1 MQTIVIVVL
10 LLAIS
15 NVFMTYAWYGHLK
28 DLANQPW
35 YIAVL
40 VSWGIAFFEYLV
52 QVPANR
58 YGESHGL
65 ELGKLKILQEIVT
78 LSVFVPFAL
87 FYMQRPL
94 TWNFLWAGL
103 CLCGAVYFVFRE

>member
-15 NVFMTYAWYGHLK
+15 NVFMTYAWYDHLK

-52 QVPANR
+52 QVLANR

-65 ELGKLKILQEIVT
+65 ELEKLKILHEIVT
-78 LSVFVPFAL
+78 LSVCVPFAL

-94 TWNFLWAGL
+94 T
-103 CLCGAVYFVFRE
+103 